1 MVDTSF
7 SGRELEANAVTDGR
21 PSNPRRLHLVLFL
34 LFVSGSVA
42 LLLRGWD
49 FYLLSVGERV
59 DHPDFRLLAPGS
71 NLGHGYGIAG
81 TALILTNL
89 AYLLRRK
96 FPRLSLGSLR
106 AWLDI
111 HVFTGLF
118 GGMLVLFHS
127 AFQARS
133 AMAMITVGSLLVV
146 IGTGLLGRYLHG
158 LSPKPDREL
167 FERALSALNVVGPGL
182 GQALRIELSRVPATA
197 LPERHSLVA
206 VLGKLPSLRREL
218 RQRRA
223 VIEVTI
229 ARYQPRFGSELA
241 LLSRPLADC
250 TRVAC
255 GEVRARAA
263 GALVKSWRG
272 LHRFAALLMVSLVAL
287 HIGIAWYYGF
297 VWVFN
302 G

>member
-1 MVDTSF
+1 MVDSSF
-7 SGRELEANAVTDGR
+7 SGRDFGATTGGAER
-21 PSNPRRLHLVLFL
+21 PAHPRRLHLLLFVLFL
-34 LFVSGSVA
+34 SGSVA
-42 LLLRGWD
+42 LLIRGWD
-49 FYLLSVGERV
+49 FYQLSVGARV
-59 DHPDFRLLAPGS
+59 DHPDFRVLAPGS

-106 AWLDI
+106 VWLDI

-133 AMAMITVGSLLVV
+133 TMAVITVGSLLVV
-146 IGTGLLGRYLHG
+146 IGTGLLGRYLYA
-158 LSPKPDREL
+158 LSPRPDRERL
-167 FERALSALNVVGPGL
+167 ERALSDLNVVGPGL
-182 GQALRIELSRVPATA
+182 GQELRLALARVPVTG
-197 LPERHSLVA
+197 LPERPSLLA
-206 VLGKLPSLRREL
+206 LLALLPSFRREL

-223 VIEVTI
+223 VIDAVVT
-229 ARYQPRFGSELA
+229 RYRQSFGPELA

-255 GEVRARAA
+255 GEVRAAAA

-287 HIGIAWYYGF
+287 HIGVAWYYGF
-297 VWVFN
+297 VWVFH